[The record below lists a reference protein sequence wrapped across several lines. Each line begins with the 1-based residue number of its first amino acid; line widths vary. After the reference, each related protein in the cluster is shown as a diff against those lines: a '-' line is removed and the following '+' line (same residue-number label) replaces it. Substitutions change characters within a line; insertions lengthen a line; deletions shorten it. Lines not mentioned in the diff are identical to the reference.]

1 VAAVYE
7 FAWSEYCDWF
17 LETAKVDLRRD
28 GATDGERARAWLAA
42 ADALTTMLRL
52 LHPIVPFVTEEIW
65 ARMAAGSGEPSLLIT
80 APWPAAAAR
89 DADAESR
96 MSVLIE
102 LIRGVRN
109 LRTES
114 GIAAGAR
121 LPLTVVP
128 ADEAAGDAIAEGSDY
143 LAGLAR
149 VGPIDL
155 RAVGDD
161 RGRPERIA
169 STPGAA
175 AWLGGETAEA
185 SDAPARQAASEAHLQ
200 RGIDRLRA
208 LLAGDFAARAPAE
221 VVERE
226 RARLAELEAQ
236 LRLLRGG

>member
-1 VAAVYE
+1 
-7 FAWSEYCDWF
+7 
-17 LETAKVDLRRD
+17 
-28 GATDGERARAWLAA
+28 
-42 ADALTTMLRL
+42 
-52 LHPIVPFVTEEIW
+52 
-65 ARMAAGSGEPSLLIT
+65 
-80 APWPAAAAR
+80 
-89 DADAESR
+89 

-128 ADEAAGDAIAEGSDY
+128 ADDAARDAIAEGLDY

-161 RGRPERIA
+161 RGRPDRIA
-169 STPGAA
+169 STAGAA
-175 AWLGGETAEA
+175 AWLGGETTEA
-185 SDAPARQAASEAHLQ
+185 SDAPGRQAASEAHLQ
-200 RGIDRLRA
+200 RGIDRLQA
-208 LLAGDFAARAPAE
+208 LLSSDFAMRAPAE

-226 RARLAELEAQ
+226 RTRLAELEAQ